1 MEAIV
6 RSPLIKFIISKLI
19 IFDDRIDIPL
29 NLINDLPNL
38 VKIRLIQ
45 LLFDKEKKLWSK
57 HDLKMLEQFL
67 NRVSVGKTFNLI
79 NHGRFA

>member
-1 MEAIV
+1 M
-6 RSPLIKFIISKLI
+6 S
-19 IFDDRIDIPL
+19 RIDIPL

-38 VKIRLIQ
+38 VKVRLIQ
-45 LLFDKEKKLWSK
+45 LLFDQEKKLWSK

-79 NHGRFA
+79 NQWSLLHDRGLIIAKKIQ